1 MTGARTGAAG
11 RAEAARKAAQRRQRS
26 FNARMKG
33 RGYKRVA
40 IWVRQRDVEA
50 LRAAARQPRA
60 LARLRDAVKG
70 ELKGRVAKCL
80 EAQLKGE
87 AGGALPLPARLRAA
101 LEGDDAAKDALVAW
115 VGEAI
120 GIAVGTRRR
129 LPNRRFSE
137 NRKLFWAG
145 RTIYLTVGYADGVE
159 PKEVF
164 YADGYRSGSD
174 MEALVSDLCIMLSV
188 VLQREGVTVQALRK
202 SMGQTFDARTGDPM
216 PASIL
221 GLLLE
226 ELSRPP
232 EWAGDLERRAEGQGP
247 GPADESEISGE
258 AEVDPRAAGEAG
270 RPGNP
275 APDRAARHH
284 PEEHGSDG
292 PAGEEAGA

>member
-1 MTGARTGAAG
+1 MTGAKQGPAE
-11 RAEAARKAAQRRQRS
+11 RAEAARKAAHRRQLS
-26 FNARMKG
+26 FKARMAA

-40 IWVRQRDVEA
+40 IWVRQRDAEL
-50 LRAAARQPRA
+50 LRTAARQPRA
-60 LARLRDAVKG
+60 LARLREEVKG
-70 ELKGRVAKCL
+70 ELKRTVAKSL
-80 EAQLKGE
+80 AALLKGQ
-87 AGGALPLPARLRAA
+87 AGGALPLPSRLRAA
-101 LEGDDAAKDALVAW
+101 LEADDAAKDELVAW
-115 VGEAI
+115 IGEAI

-137 NRKLFWAG
+137 NRRLVWAG
-145 RTIYLTVGYADGVE
+145 RTIYLTVGYGADGLE
-159 PKEVF
+159 PREVF

-188 VLQREGVTVQALRK
+188 VLQHDGVTAAALRR
-202 SMGQTFDARTGDPM
+202 SMGQTFDVRTGDAM

-232 EWAGDLERRAEGQGP
+232 EWA
-247 GPADESEISGE
+247 DETEISGD

-275 APDRAARHH
+275 APAKAARHH
-284 PEEHGSDG
+284 PEDHGPGG
-292 PAGEEAGA
+292 PASGDRTA